1 QVQIAARYAAWD
13 AAWYAAW
20 DAAWSAAWSAAW
32 DAAWSAAWSAARDAA
47 WAVVVRDMI
56 STPHFATLTEPM
68 RAAGIDFAA
77 LGGAS

>member
-1 QVQIAARYAAWD
+1 
-13 AAWYAAW
+13 
-20 DAAWSAAWSAAW
+20 AW
-32 DAAWSAAWSAARDAA
+32 DAAWSAAWSAARSAAGSAARDAAWAAAWDAAGDAA